1 MSEMTSRARVLAA
14 LKHEEPDK
22 APIDFGSTR
31 STGINAIAYNDLK
44 QYLGIVSPTKLFDV
58 KQLMALPEQAMMDW
72 AQTDVIGLHRLAPSL
87 GLRMDKWK
95 PGTLPDGSAC
105 LLPEDF
111 NPEMLEDGSLA
122 VRNNNGHIT
131 AQRPKGGLYF
141 DEVYA
146 PLADAMDEADLDKH
160 NYPEITDEELVY
172 LTGRA
177 KDLYENTNYAIN
189 GATGISLFEKGLKDF
204 GYEEWMVRIM
214 TEPDLVRRYLERLTK
229 AYITMMDRYLGVVGQ
244 YVQVIQAN
252 DDLGMQTGPLIS
264 PKIYHDI
271 FLPFHKEIFQHVK
284 KQQPGIF
291 VFLHSCGSVYDFIP
305 DLIEAG
311 VDALNPV
318 QTNAAKM
325 DARTL
330 KREFGKDITFWGG
343 GCSTQTTLTFGSA
356 DDVRREVEEMIEIFK
371 VGGGFV
377 FNQVH
382 NIQAG
387 VTPQNIVAL
396 YKTAQK
402 MR

>member
-1 MSEMTSRARVLAA
+1 MSEMTSRARVLKA

-44 QYLGIVSPTKLFDV
+44 KHLGIDSPTKLFDV
-58 KQLMALPEQAMMDW
+58 KQLMALPEQAIMDW

-95 PGTLPDGSAC
+95 PGILPDASAC
-105 LLPEDF
+105 MVPEDF
-111 NPEMLEDGSLA
+111 NPEILEDGSLV
-122 VRNNNGHIT
+122 VRNKDGHIT
-131 AQRPKGGLYF
+131 AQRPKDGLYF

-146 PLADAMDEADLDKH
+146 PLAEAMDEADLDKH
-160 NYPEITDEELVY
+160 SYPAITDEELAY
-172 LTGRA
+172 LTGQAR
-177 KDLYENTNYAIN
+177 DLYEYTDYAIT
-189 GATGISLFEKGLKDF
+189 GATGISLFEKGIKDF

-214 TEPDLVRRYLERLTK
+214 TEPDLVRSYLERLTK
-229 AYITMMDRYLGVVGQ
+229 AYITMMDRYLGAVGQ

-264 PKIYHDI
+264 PKLYHDI
-271 FLPFHKEIFQHVK
+271 FLPFHKEIFNFVK
-284 KQQPGIF
+284 KKQPGIF

-330 KREFGKDITFWGG
+330 KQEFGKDITFWGG

-387 VTPQNIVAL
+387 VTPENIVAL
-396 YKTAQK
+396 YKTAQ
-402 MR
+402 RVR